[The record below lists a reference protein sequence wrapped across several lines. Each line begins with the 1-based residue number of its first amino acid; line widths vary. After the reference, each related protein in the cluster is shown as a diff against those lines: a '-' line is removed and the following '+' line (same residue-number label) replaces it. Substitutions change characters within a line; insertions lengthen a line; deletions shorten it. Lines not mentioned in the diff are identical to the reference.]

1 MGIKKKRLCAFQLLA
16 SSQNVRVITVGAHK
30 KCLTAQHVYWSIL
43 MSDRWRLATLCPFA
57 QHTLVLLQP
66 EHKEDLVVRAQRAL
80 LGWSWWKLA
89 QKIQANTGTVGYT
102 TSSFRIATL
111 FNGAPRRPSQA
122 L

>member
-1 MGIKKKRLCAFQLLA
+1 
-16 SSQNVRVITVGAHK
+16 
-30 KCLTAQHVYWSIL
+30 
-43 MSDRWRLATLCPFA
+43 MSDRWRLDTLCPFA

-111 FNGAPRRPSQA
+111 FDGAPRCPSQA
-122 L
+122 LEPLPLLGLPGSVSDVSHPALAP